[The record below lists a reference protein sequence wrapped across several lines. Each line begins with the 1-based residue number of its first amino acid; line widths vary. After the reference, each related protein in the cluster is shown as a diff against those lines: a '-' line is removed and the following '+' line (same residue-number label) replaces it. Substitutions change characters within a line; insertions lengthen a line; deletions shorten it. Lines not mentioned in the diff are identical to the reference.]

1 VCVFVFAL
9 VALLLCYTKYTRTL
23 LARAFL
29 FCTCSFYFLKE
40 ILDLNLLHLVKLYAC
55 SNVASV
61 CFTWRTTSQAKGSYK
76 ILQAAHKG
84 KATIKKKESYVKMSL
99 EFIGHPILLS
109 VLCGRFL
116 FAGLCTHSCHLQ
128 RKRLLLPPGRKARE
142 KKRPCNQN
150 QTYAAKMRR
159 LINTNPWCALPL
171 ALRLAN
177 AGKMKKAKKM
187 RLRLPFHKK
196 DTERSESMS
205 KCTYVRRKWVLVQRF
220 TFTWGRHKVL
230 R

>member
-1 VCVFVFAL
+1 MCVCAYSFL
-9 VALLLCYTKYTRTL
+9 HLLHCYCCTKYTRTL

-29 FCTCSFYFLKE
+29 LCTCSFYFPKE

-84 KATIKKKESYVKMSL
+84 KATVKKKESYVKMSL

-142 KKRPCNQN
+142 KTRPCNQN

-159 LINTNPWCALPL
+159 LINANPWCALPL
-171 ALRLAN
+171 APRLAN
-177 AGKMKKAKKM
+177 AGKMKK
-187 RLRLPFHKK
+187 
-196 DTERSESMS
+196 
-205 KCTYVRRKWVLVQRF
+205 RK
-220 TFTWGRHKVL
+220 GCG
-230 R
+230 